1 LCNSTYTT
9 FLVTKA
15 KNKRFLHLS
24 QKKNETKQSKA
35 KQNQKKAI
43 KYIILHDKICY
54 TA

>member
-24 QKKNETKQSKA
+24 QKKKETKQSKA
-35 KQNQKKAI
+35 KHNLSKPKKSN
-43 KYIILHDKICY
+43 KIY
-54 TA
+54 YSA